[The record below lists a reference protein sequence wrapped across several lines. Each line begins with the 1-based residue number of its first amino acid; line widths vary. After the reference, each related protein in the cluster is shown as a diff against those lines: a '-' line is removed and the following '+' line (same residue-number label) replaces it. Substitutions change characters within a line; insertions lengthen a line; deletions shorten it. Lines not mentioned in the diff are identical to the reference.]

1 MKSNDRDEALKKNRD
16 RAIPGP
22 VLFDRKTIR
31 QRVAELGTQ
40 ISADYRGK
48 KLHMIATLKGAS
60 IFHADLARAVTV
72 DTSYDFMAVE
82 SYGRALHTNGE
93 VRIVKDLNE
102 NLEGKDVLLIEDI
115 IDSGVT
121 LHCLQRCLL
130 ARMPNSLKIAVLLN
144 KPSRRTID
152 IFADYVG
159 FEIPDQFVVGY
170 GMDYAECYRNLPDIH
185 GLTVLPGF

>member
-1 MKSNDRDEALKKNRD
+1 MKSNDRDDDLNKNRD

-72 DTSYDFMAVE
+72 DTSCDFMAVK
-82 SYGRALHTNGE
+82 SYGCATRTSGE
-93 VRIVKDLNE
+93 VRIIKDLDE
-102 NLEGKDVLLIEDI
+102 SIAGKDLLLVEDI
-115 IDSGVT
+115 VDSGLT
-121 LHCLQRCLL
+121 LHYLRRHLL
-130 ARMPNSLKIAVLLN
+130 DRMPDSLKIAVLLD
-144 KPSRRTID
+144 KPSRRIAN
-152 IFADYVG
+152 ISVDYVG
-159 FEIPDQFVVGY
+159 FEISDQFVFGY

-185 GLTVLPGF
+185 YLNV